1 MLEFLFSNY
10 TSFIRG
16 SKAHSFISRTFPA
29 VLERQSTTW
38 IGPISYMD
46 SGALIS
52 DMAVTNTFKPNI
64 SSIIYSIRACTYTGL
79 FSHGQQLHCHI
90 LKSGFDSDV
99 YVSTDLINF
108 YVKFNRVNDAQNLFV
123 EIPDPTVVSWNSLIS
138 GYVNH
143 GQFRKALKVFIQL
156 ESSNVFADSYSFT
169 AALSAC
175 GQLRLVQVGRSVHS
189 KIVKYG
195 VGCSVFVANCLT
207 DMYGKCGF
215 TMEATAVFQEMVEKD
230 NISWNSVIAANARN
244 GKLEQA
250 YTFML
255 EMPEPDTISY
265 NELIDGIARYGVI
278 EDAITVLSKMQN
290 SNSSSW
296 NSIITGYVNRERGR
310 EALDFFC
317 KMHLCG
323 VHMDEFTFSSILSG
337 IARLSATTW
346 GSLIHGC
353 LLKHGLDGYV
363 VVGSALIDMYFKCGQ
378 IEEAEK
384 SFHSLPDKNL
394 VTWNA
399 MITGYAHNGNFR
411 MVIHLFEKLKSMRNL
426 QPDEITFLNVF
437 SACWHIRIPLKIANQ
452 FFESMINEYMIE
464 PTPEHCSLMIRLL
477 GQEGHLNKAEAMIK
491 ELGYSSCG
499 MVWKALLS
507 ACVTCGNLEVAEV
520 AAAKVIELES
530 DNEFVYVMMSNIYA
544 SKGKWDNA
552 CGVREMMKERMVVKE
567 AGCSWIEV
575 EDVIPTSLMI

>member
-1 MLEFLFSNY
+1 MPL
-10 TSFIRG
+10 
-16 SKAHSFISRTFPA
+16 
-29 VLERQSTTW
+29 
-38 IGPISYMD
+38 
-46 SGALIS
+46 
-52 DMAVTNTFKPNI
+52 KPNI
-64 SSIIYSIRACTYTGL
+64 SSVIYSIRACTNTGL

-99 YVSTDLINF
+99 FVSTDLINL
-108 YVKFNRVNDAQNLFV
+108 YVKFNRVNDAHDLFV

-143 GQFRKALKVFIQL
+143 GQFRKALKVFTQL
-156 ESSNVFADSYSFT
+156 ENSNVFADSYSFT

-175 GQLRLVQVGRSVHS
+175 GQLSLVQVGRSVHS

-195 VGCSVFVANCLT
+195 VGCSVFVANCLIN
-207 DMYGKCGF
+207 MYGKCGF
-215 TMEATAVFQEMVEKD
+215 TMEATSVFQEMVEKD

-244 GKLEQA
+244 GKLQQA
-250 YTFML
+250 YAFL
-255 EMPEPDTISY
+255 LQMPEPDTISY
-265 NELIDGIARYGVI
+265 NELIDGIARYEDI
-278 EDAITVLSKMQN
+278 EDAITVLSKMRDP
-290 SNSSSW
+290 NSSSW

-317 KMHLCG
+317 KMNLSG
-323 VHMDEFTFSSILSG
+323 VRMDEFTFSSILSG
-337 IARLSATTW
+337 TARLSATAW

-353 LLKHGLDGYV
+353 VLKHGLDGYI

-378 IEEAEK
+378 IAEAEK
-384 SFHSLPDKNL
+384 SFHSLPEKNL

-399 MITGYAHNGNFR
+399 MISGYAHNGNFR
-411 MVIHLFEKLKSMRNL
+411 MVINLFEKLKTIRNL

-437 SACWHIRIPLKIANQ
+437 SACWHIRVPLKVAYH
-452 FFESMINEYMIE
+452 FFESMINEYMIK

-477 GQEGHLNKAEAMIK
+477 GQEGHLNKAEDMIK

-520 AAAKVIELES
+520 AAARVIKLES
-530 DNEFVYVMMSNIYA
+530 DNEFVYVMMSNVYA
-544 SKGKWDNA
+544 SNGKWGDA
-552 CGVREMMKERMVVKE
+552 CGVRDMMKQRMVTKE

-575 EDVIPTSLMI
+575 EDVIQHPQ

>member
-10 TSFIRG
+10 PSFIRG

-38 IGPISYMD
+38 ISPISYMD
-46 SGALIS
+46 S
-52 DMAVTNTFKPNI
+52 
-64 SSIIYSIRACTYTGL
+64 
-79 FSHGQQLHCHI
+79 
-90 LKSGFDSDV
+90 
-99 YVSTDLINF
+99 
-108 YVKFNRVNDAQNLFV
+108 
-123 EIPDPTVVSWNSLIS
+123 
-138 GYVNH
+138 
-143 GQFRKALKVFIQL
+143 
-156 ESSNVFADSYSFT
+156 DSYSFT

-255 EMPEPDTISY
+255 QMPEPDTISY

-384 SFHSLPDKNL
+384 SFHSLPEKNL

-399 MITGYAHNGNFR
+399 MISGYAHNGNFGT
-411 MVIHLFEKLKSMRNL
+411 VIHLFKKLKSMRNL

-437 SACWHIRIPLKIANQ
+437 SACWHIRIPLKVANQ

-477 GQEGHLNKAEAMIK
+477 GQEGHLNKAEDMIK
-491 ELGYSSCG
+491 ELGYSSSG

-544 SKGKWDNA
+544 SKGKWDDA
-552 CGVREMMKERMVVKE
+552 CGVREMMKERMVAKE

-575 EDVIPTSLMI
+575 EDVIPTSSMI